1 MNQKWKKVS
10 AVVMA
15 MGMAASGSA
24 VSYASAPSAPSAG
37 TVETETL
44 EIDATS
50 GSDTT
55 SELTGY
61 IAISSIKVV
70 VPVKAGFDIDPNAST
85 DLNTGHGRIK
95 TQASNYTI
103 TNNSEL
109 NVAVKISSVTANGVT
124 LTRTESDALDKS
136 QHLMLAVRK
145 KGVATKPS
153 VSTANDWML
162 TGANAMDSY
171 NLDAGASECTVTGGG
186 SLEMELFGITKTGW
200 TGNDEK
206 FTVTPTFTIR
216 LANN

>member
-37 TVETETL
+37 AVESDEVTVN
-44 EIDATS
+44 ATS
-50 GSDTT
+50 GSNTT

-85 DLNTGHGRIK
+85 NLETGHGRIQ

-109 NVAVKISSVTANGVT
+109 NVAVKISSVTTNGVT
-124 LTRTESDALDKS
+124 LTRTESEALDNSKY
-136 QHLMLAVRK
+136 LMMAVRK
-145 KGVATKPS
+145 KGTATKPS

-171 NLDAGASECTVTGGG
+171 NLDASASECTVAGGG
-186 SLEMELFGITKTGW
+186 SLDMELFGITKTGW

-216 LANN
+216 LAND

>member
-24 VSYASAPSAPSAG
+24 VSYASAPSAPAAG
-37 TVETETL
+37 TVETGTL

-85 DLNTGHGRIK
+85 NLETGHGRIQ

-171 NLDAGASECTVTGGG
+171 NLDANASECTVAGGG

-206 FTVTPTFTIR
+206 FTVTPTFIIR

>member
-15 MGMAASGSA
+15 MGMAASWSA
-24 VSYASAPSAPSAG
+24 VSYASAPSVPAAG
-37 TVETETL
+37 TVETGTL

-85 DLNTGHGRIK
+85 DLDTGHGRIK

-145 KGVATKPS
+145 KGATTKPS

-171 NLDAGASECTVTGGG
+171 NLDANASECTVAGGG
-186 SLEMELFGITKTGW
+186 SLDMELYGITKTGW

>member
-15 MGMAASGSA
+15 MGMAGSA
-24 VSYASAPSAPSAG
+24 VSYASAPSAPAAG
-37 TVETETL
+37 TVETGTL

-85 DLNTGHGRIK
+85 NLETGHGRIQ

-124 LTRTESDALDKS
+124 LTRTENDALDKS

-171 NLDAGASECTVTGGG
+171 NLDANASECTVAGGG

>member
-1 MNQKWKKVS
+1 MNQKWKNVS

-24 VSYASAPSAPSAG
+24 VSYASAPSAPAAG
-37 TVETETL
+37 TVETGTL

-85 DLNTGHGRIK
+85 NLETGHGRIQ

-171 NLDAGASECTVTGGG
+171 NLDANASECTVAGGG